1 MVRNSNEVV
10 KLYRDMP
17 KAGATDFL
25 RYYFSLN
32 KNKNKNKYHTQV
44 GKSWEWIWKSTTL
57 FRYDIYSE
65 KD

>member
-44 GKSWEWIWKSTTL
+44 GKS
-57 FRYDIYSE
+57 
-65 KD
+65 